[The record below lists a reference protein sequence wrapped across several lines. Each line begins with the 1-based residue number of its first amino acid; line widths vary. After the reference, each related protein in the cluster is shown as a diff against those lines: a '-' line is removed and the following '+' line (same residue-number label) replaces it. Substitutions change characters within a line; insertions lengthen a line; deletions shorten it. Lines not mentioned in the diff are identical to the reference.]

1 MRWTPVRIAQV
12 LKRVVDKLNAGDD
25 PLRLTPEEAEAI
37 LAAQHLAARVATGSL
52 PR

>member
-12 LKRVVDKLNAGDD
+12 LKSVVDKLNEGQE
-25 PLRLTPEEAEAI
+25 PLRLTPLEAEAI
-37 LAAQHLAARVATGSL
+37 IAAQQLAARVATGSL